1 MARNTMNV
9 VKGVGAGLAAG
20 MLFGA
25 VGSVMLKDSKKNKR
39 KVAKAIDAVEGI
51 LDGILRIVSCVFL

>member
-1 MARNTMNV
+1 MERNTMNV

-51 LDGILRIVSCVFL
+51 LDGIQDIFR

>member
-51 LDGILRIVSCVFL
+51 LDGIQDIFR